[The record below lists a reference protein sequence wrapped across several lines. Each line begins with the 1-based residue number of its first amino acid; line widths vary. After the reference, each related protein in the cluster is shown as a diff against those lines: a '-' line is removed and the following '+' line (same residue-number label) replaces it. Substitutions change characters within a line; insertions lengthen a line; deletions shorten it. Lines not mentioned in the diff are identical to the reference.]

1 MSPEEKEENLSYEE
15 AMKRLEEI
23 VARLENEDIPLEE
36 ALAGFKEG
44 VRLSRYCREKLAEIE
59 FQVEYLLKEEQEA
72 EGEGGGEPGEPGET
86 AGGAGG
92 DF

>member
-1 MSPEEKEENLSYEE
+1 MSPKENEELSYEE
-15 AMKRLEEI
+15 AIKRLEEI

-72 EGEGGGEPGEPGET
+72 SGGS
-86 AGGAGG
+86 GA
-92 DF
+92 DAEAELDEEL